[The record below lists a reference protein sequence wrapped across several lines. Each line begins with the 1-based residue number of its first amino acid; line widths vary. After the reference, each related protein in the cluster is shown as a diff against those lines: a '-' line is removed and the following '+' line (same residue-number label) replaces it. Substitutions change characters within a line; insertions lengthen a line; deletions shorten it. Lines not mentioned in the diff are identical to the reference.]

1 MKMEL
6 LAINGLWLKQAGARM
21 EVPPEALL
29 NGILN
34 YLRTRD
40 GDGPGESLEEWL
52 QAAGATHLLAED
64 ILTPLRETRVIVE
77 EAARG
82 TRLYISRIEA
92 ERNPLGPRPESTPP
106 VAAEA
111 AAANNV

>member
-6 LAINGLWLKQAGARM
+6 LEINGLWLKQAGAKM

-34 YLRTRD
+34 HQRTRD
-40 GDGPGESLEEWL
+40 GDGPGESLGEWL
-52 QAAGATHLLAED
+52 AAAGATHLLAED
-64 ILTPLRETRVIVE
+64 ILANLRETRVIVE

-82 TRLYISRIEA
+82 TRLYISRIED
-92 ERNPLGPRPESTPP
+92 ERNLVSPRPESLPGC
-106 VAAEA
+106 
-111 AAANNV
+111 

>member
-1 MKMEL
+1 MKMEVL
-6 LAINGLWLKQAGARM
+6 EINALWLKQAGARM

-40 GDGPGESLEEWL
+40 GDGPGESLEGWL
-52 QAAGATHLLAED
+52 EAAGTTHLIAED
-64 ILTPLRETRVIVE
+64 ILANLRETRVLVD

-82 TRLYISRIEA
+82 TRLYIYRIES
-92 ERNPLGPRPESTPP
+92 ERNPLGPRPESLP
-106 VAAEA
+106 VG
-111 AAANNV
+111 